1 MARESKDNSGSY
13 FHLTI
18 HFLELSSK
26 FNFSDISKVTQFC
39 TNKYMVVGELRF
51 LSSYMKNEQINDE
64 NNMTVSRVK
73 IILQIKIIAQH
84 TVVMCDKFK
93 FKLLPPA
100 TIVYILLV
108 KCFVARHCN
117 KNGAI
122 SNYSLIGR
130 KH

>member
-1 MARESKDNSGSY
+1 
-13 FHLTI
+13 
-18 HFLELSSK
+18 
-26 FNFSDISKVTQFC
+26 
-39 TNKYMVVGELRF
+39 MVVGELRF

-100 TIVYILLV
+100 TIVYIY
-108 KCFVARHCN
+108 C
-117 KNGAI
+117 
-122 SNYSLIGR
+122 
-130 KH
+130 